1 MAELTYIQGVT
12 MKRQNEIQYIVDK
25 FYEIISGEAGEER
38 KWNEFR
44 SLFLSGDSSIA
55 PVKFNVG
62 KECIIQRFD
71 VESYIAR
78 LNNFLINNDF
88 YEYGFNYEIK
98 EIDSIAHVYSEYEAK
113 RKKEDK
119 EIIKR
124 GINLVQLVH
133 DGQAW
138 KIHSMLW
145 QDK

>member
-1 MAELTYIQGVT
+1 
-12 MKRQNEIQYIVDK
+12 MKRENEIKCIIDK

-38 KWNEFR
+38 KWDEFR
-44 SLFLSGDSSIA
+44 TLFLSGDSSLA
-55 PVKFNVG
+55 PMRFNAE
-62 KECIIQRFD
+62 KKCITQRFD

-78 LNNFLINNDF
+78 LNSFLINNDF

-98 EIDSIAHVYSEYEAK
+98 QLDSIAHVYSEYEAK

-119 EIIKR
+119 EIMKQ
-124 GINLVQLVH
+124 GKCLVQLVH

>member
-1 MAELTYIQGVT
+1 
-12 MKRQNEIQYIVDK
+12 MKRENEIQCTIDK

-44 SLFLSGDSSIA
+44 SLFLSGDSSLA
-55 PVKFNVG
+55 PMKFNAE
-62 KECIIQRFD
+62 KECITQRFD

-98 EIDSIAHVYSEYEAK
+98 EVDSIAHVYSEYEAK

-119 EIIKR
+119 DIIKR